1 MLRFSLDHIR
11 LFLLLLIR
19 RKNFKFHNKFSV
31 LGPRNAVKLSKPMK
45 MKDLKA
51 ERDKKAIADELST
64 LPEGLEVLVYGDGE
78 VKVLDS
84 DS

>member
-1 MLRFSLDHIR
+1 
-11 LFLLLLIR
+11 
-19 RKNFKFHNKFSV
+19 
-31 LGPRNAVKLSKPMK
+31 
-45 MKDLKA
+45 MKDLRAK
-51 ERDKKAIADELST
+51 RDKKAIADELST